1 MDWIVE
7 FDPEA
12 AEDFR
17 RLDRSVQRRLQRY
30 IRDRIIPAENPRTF
44 ARPLRGEQAGL
55 WRFRIG
61 NYRMICDIE
70 EQSVTIL
77 VLRIGHRRDVYD

>member
-17 RLDRSVQRRLQRY
+17 KLDRSVQRRLQNY
-30 IRDRIIPAENPRTF
+30 IRDRIIPAEDPRAF

-55 WRFRIG
+55 WRFRVG
-61 NYRMICDIE
+61 DYRMICDIE
-70 EQSVTIL
+70 EETVTIL
-77 VLRIGHRRDVYD
+77 VLRVGHRREIYK